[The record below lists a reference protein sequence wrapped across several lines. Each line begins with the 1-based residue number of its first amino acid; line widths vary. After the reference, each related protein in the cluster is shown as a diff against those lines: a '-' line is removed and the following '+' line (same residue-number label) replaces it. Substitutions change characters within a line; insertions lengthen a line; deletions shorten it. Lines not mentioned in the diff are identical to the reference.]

1 MPIIRSLKMLR
12 PEPPAEPVQVP
23 VEEKLAIEEMVPDI
37 PAKVIPEEPVEK
49 TVEEPIVEKT
59 AEEPAQPE
67 PEEIK
72 AEEPAKEEPEEEK
85 PVKEEAEKEEPPKKT
100 RKRSAKTKTEEEP
113 EEVVCVN
120 NNLKKGQDLRDA
132 VASVT
137 VEYYDPA
144 FAAFKEQLE
153 KDLVRTNFDD
163 QANSGIVRMILS
175 NLSRCFDNVT
185 REYAFVNSNLE
196 QLTNKSYGLIPRQI
210 VMNATAGTNEVSRK
224 RNGVHAPEVYKTDS
238 GSTINLYALQAGL
251 EQEAAYLQM
260 IMKQL
265 EYKRST
271 LIAYLTANKL
281 EAGIGD

>member
-37 PAKVIPEEPVEK
+37 PAKVVPEEPVEK
-49 TVEEPIVEKT
+49 TV
-59 AEEPAQPE
+59 EEPAQPE

-72 AEEPAKEEPEEEK
+72 AEEPAKEK
-85 PVKEEAEKEEPPKKT
+85 PVEEEAEKEEPPKKT
-100 RKRSAKTKTEEEP
+100 RKRATKTKTEEEP
-113 EEVVCVN
+113 EEVICVN
-120 NNLKKGQDLRDA
+120 NNLKQGQDLRDA

-153 KDLVRTNFDD
+153 KDLLRTAFDD
-163 QANSGIVRMILS
+163 QADSGIVRMILS

>member
-23 VEEKLAIEEMVPDI
+23 VEEKLAIEEMVPDV
-37 PAKVIPEEPVEK
+37 PAKVVPEEPVEK
-49 TVEEPIVEKT
+49 TAEEPIVEKT
-59 AEEPAQPE
+59 VEKPAQPE

-72 AEEPAKEEPEEEK
+72 AEEPAKEK
-85 PVKEEAEKEEPPKKT
+85 PVEEEAEKEEPPKKT
-100 RKRSAKTKTEEEP
+100 RKRSTKVKTEEEP
-113 EEVVCVN
+113 EEVICVN
-120 NNLKKGQDLRDA
+120 NNLKQGQDLRDA

-153 KDLVRTNFDD
+153 KDLLRTAFDD
-163 QANSGIVRMILS
+163 QADSGIVRMILS